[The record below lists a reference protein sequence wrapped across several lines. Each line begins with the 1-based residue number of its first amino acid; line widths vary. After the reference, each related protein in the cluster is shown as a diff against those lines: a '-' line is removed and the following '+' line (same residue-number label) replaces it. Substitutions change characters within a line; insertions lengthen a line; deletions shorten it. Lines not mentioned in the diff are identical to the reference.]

1 MESLWA
7 RQWKVYGQGNGK
19 SMGKAM
25 ESLWA
30 RQWKVYGQG
39 NGQAYE
45 RNNDE
50 IGEMG
55 NVSSMFHIFGSMFLM
70 CRLLISMVFDVF
82 VLKINVF

>member
-1 MESLWA
+1 L
-7 RQWKVYGQGNGK
+7 
-19 SMGKAM
+19 
-25 ESLWA
+25 
-30 RQWKVYGQG
+30 QWKVYGQG

-70 CRLLISMVFDVF
+70 CRVLISMVFDAF
-82 VLKINVF
+82 VLEIDVF

>member
-7 RQWKVYGQGNGK
+7 RQWKVY
-19 SMGKAM
+19 
-25 ESLWA
+25 E
-30 RQWKVYGQG
+30 QG

-55 NVSSMFHIFGSMFLM
+55 NVSSMF
-70 CRLLISMVFDVF
+70 FDVSIIDIDGF
-82 VLKINVF
+82 

>member
-1 MESLWA
+1 MMKLYNIGIII
-7 RQWKVYGQGNGK
+7 RQYL
-19 SMGKAM
+19 AM

-30 RQWKVYGQG
+30 RQWKVYEQG

-82 VLKINVF
+82 VLEIDAF

>member
-1 MESLWA
+1 MC
-7 RQWKVYGQGNGK
+7 
-19 SMGKAM
+19 KAM
-25 ESLWA
+25 DKSIS
-30 RQWKVYGQG
+30 RQV
-39 NGQAYE
+39 YE

-82 VLKINVF
+82 VLEINMF